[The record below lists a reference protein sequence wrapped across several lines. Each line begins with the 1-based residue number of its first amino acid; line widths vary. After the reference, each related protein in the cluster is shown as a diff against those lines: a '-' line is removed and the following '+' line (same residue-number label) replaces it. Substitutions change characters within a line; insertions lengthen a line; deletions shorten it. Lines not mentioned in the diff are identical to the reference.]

1 MSGATGIKE
10 LTDVQS
16 MSLLPGLAG
25 KDILAKSNTGSG
37 KTLAFLMIGIER
49 IIKHGGPDPYKSFPI
64 VVLTPVT
71 DLANQIMNVAKR
83 LCKYHGMEADFVIG
97 GTDEKK
103 DIKRLLK
110 NRIDVLV
117 ATPGRFKSILNQSTD
132 IKARLS
138 KCQTFVIDEA
148 DKMTDPGFLTD
159 TKYIHSLASN
169 DKLQTLLFSA
179 TMDKTKLMSFGLLKK
194 DAVMIDA
201 ASGTK
206 PQVNTKVK
214 QVAIVTP
221 INNHLD
227 ALISIVKEHIKQK
240 QKGGNAS
247 KRLLS
252 TPTLKALSEWD
263 VPVMKGY
270 RIMVFLPSNA
280 FIDYFATCFAQYMP
294 NVKTLVL
301 HGGLAQNKRSQVS
314 ETFAT
319 TDNCVLFTSDA
330 SGRGLDYKDVSC
342 VVQLGFDARPE
353 YLQRVGRTGRAGR
366 DGITYIIA
374 APQET
379 VGLQI
384 ICDVLSE
391 IYTDAPASMP
401 VCSQVKTLKNK
412 YVSGGVKYP
421 KPQSPKDAK
430 DAKKALG
437 GWLGALASKWKRLKM
452 PSSAVLEL
460 ARSLADAMHV
470 PIEDAKLMEKLN
482 IKPSKPSQVTKPSK

>member
-1 MSGATGIKE
+1 MTNATGIKE

-16 MSLLPGLAG
+16 MSLVPGLAG

-49 IIKHGGPDPYKSFPI
+49 IIKHGGPDPKKSFPI

-71 DLANQIMNVAKR
+71 DLANQIMKVAKR

-117 ATPGRFKSILNQSTD
+117 ATPGRFKSILNQSAD

-148 DKMTDPGFLTD
+148 DKMTDPGFLGD
-159 TKYIHSLASN
+159 TKFIHSIAAN
-169 DKLQTLLFSA
+169 NKLQTLLFSA

-201 ASGTK
+201 ASGDR

-214 QVAIVTP
+214 QVAVVSP

-240 QKGGNAS
+240 QKQKGGNAS
-247 KRLLS
+247 KSLLS
-252 TPTLKALSEWD
+252 LLSAPTLKALSEWD

-280 FIDYFATCFAQYMP
+280 FIDYFATCFEHYMP

-319 TDNCVLFTSDA
+319 TDNCILFTSDA

-342 VVQLGFDARPE
+342 VIQLGFDARPE

-366 DGITYIIA
+366 DGITYIIT
-374 APQET
+374 APQEN
-379 VGLQI
+379 VGLQV

-391 IYTDAPASMP
+391 IHIDANAPAP
-401 VCSQVKTLKNK
+401 VCLKILKNK
-412 YVSGGVKYP
+412 YIPSGIKYP
-421 KPQSPKDAK
+421 KPQTPKDAK

-460 ARSLADAMHV
+460 ARTLADAMHV

-482 IKPSKPSQVTKPSK
+482 IKPAKPSK